1 MKNGAFI
8 EDLPLKHGDFLVFQS
23 ANCSTTSSG
32 SLFGKEICDS
42 RAISVRIKEMISPN
56 FKCQLSQLGSLPL
69 PNFTVTS
76 PAKNIV
82 LILHKVFN

>member
-32 SLFGKEICDS
+32 SPFGKEICDS
-42 RAISVRIKEMISPN
+42 SAISVRIKEMISPN

-76 PAKNIV
+76 PAKKYCV
-82 LILHKVFN
+82 DFK